1 MDRTLEN
8 PGKRVPKVQSVMLIS
23 QAKGQRIIMR
33 KYSSYF
39 LFLQSEPI
47 FTLAFLFMKLKCVKS
62 ILYFYEVILWVF

>member
-8 PGKRVPKVQSVMLIS
+8 PVKRVPKVQSVMLIS

-47 FTLAFLFMKLKCVKS
+47 FTLAFF
-62 ILYFYEVILWVF
+62 IYEVKMRKIYTIFL